1 MTTQREGLL
10 GKIRAL
16 LAKTMENGCTESEAM
31 AALDRARAM
40 MDAYA
45 VSESELDLT
54 KEEKAILRREPPG
67 TKDPNG
73 IKRHLANSVAGFCG
87 CTAWRQNRV
96 LMFCG
101 LPSDA
106 QFATWLLDTLTA
118 FVQAEIVNHLVEVG
132 PSSENRRE
140 VINGFVFGCTER
152 ISQRLDELCAQSA
165 TVATSNAKALVVV
178 KNAAVQAKLD
188 ELGICLRKSYSSCGA
203 WDDSSYQ
210 AGKAAGDRASF
221 GRPVSG
227 RNAALRLRLR
237 LAARRCA
244 KRT

>member
-1 MTTQREGLL
+1 MTTQRDGLL

-16 LAKTMENGCTESEAM
+16 LAKTIENGCTEFEAM

-54 KEEKAILRREPPG
+54 KEERAILRREPPG
-67 TKDPNG
+67 TKDPHR
-73 IKRHLANSVAGFCG
+73 IKRCLADSVARFCG
-87 CTAWRQNRV
+87 CKAWRRDRV
-96 LMFCG
+96 LVFCG

-106 QFATWLLDTLTA
+106 QFATWLLDALTA
-118 FVQAEIVNHLVEVG
+118 FVQSEIVKHLMG
-132 PSSENRRE
+132 ADPSKEDRRE
-140 VINGFVFGCTER
+140 VINGFVLGCTER
-152 ISQRLDELCAQSA
+152 ISQRLDELCEQSA

-178 KNAAVQAKLD
+178 KGEAVQAKLD
-188 ELGICLRKSYSSCGA
+188 ELGICLRTSYLSCGA
-203 WDDSSYQ
+203 CNDLSYQ

-227 RNAALRLRLR
+227 RNATLRL
-237 LAARRCA
+237 
-244 KRT
+244 K